1 MVKDS
6 DGSIEGCHATKGAAN
21 NQMAALYANEE
32 SATLADRRGVDRLA
46 EVRDFVRSVDRD
58 LQRTFPFEVEEVR
71 DSGSGSGVYT
81 VKGHAAVF
89 NKWSLDLGGFRE
101 RVLPGAFDE
110 VLSRNPH
117 VLHLWDHD
125 TSKALSSTRSK
136 DYPLELRTDPA
147 GLRFY
152 SKVAPTSYSSDLR
165 TLLEGGVIDQS
176 SFAFIPAKGGD
187 EWRIKEDDDGREIVE
202 RDITAVAELFD
213 VTTCA
218 MGAYP
223 TTDSAL
229 AVRSLASGRRSG
241 AEVVAAE
248 LGDKKEDAPVAPEV
262 TPRASD
268 EDAAKRA
275 IAELKRQS
283 RADVAVARERFYRG
297 ENHEHSA

>member
-1 MVKDS
+1 V
-6 DGSIEGCHATKGAAN
+6 N
-21 NQMAALYANEE
+21 
-32 SATLADRRGVDRLA
+32 RLE
-46 EVRDFVRSVDRD
+46 EVRDFVRSVDGD

-71 DSGSGSGVYT
+71 DSGAGAGIYT

-101 RVLPGAFDE
+101 RVMPGAFDE
-110 VLSRNPH
+110 VLSRDPH

-152 SKVAPTSYSSDLR
+152 SKVAPTSYSQDLR

-176 SFAFIPAKGGD
+176 SFAFIPAKD
-187 EWRIKEDDDGREIVE
+187 EWRIKEDDTGREVIE
-202 RDITAVAELFD
+202 RDIVEVAELFD

-229 AVRSLASGRRSG
+229 AVRSLASGRSLRAG
-241 AEVVAAE
+241 PNVALLEADVE
-248 LGDKKEDAPVAPEV
+248 KEDASVAPGV
-262 TPRASD
+262 TPQAED
-268 EDAAKRA
+268 ESAEERKAEEAERVQALAA
-275 IAELKRQS
+275 LKD
-283 RADVAVARERFYRG
+283 DVANRQRRIREMVNRIDR
-297 ENHEHSA
+297 S

>member
-1 MVKDS
+1 M
-6 DGSIEGCHATKGAAN
+6 N
-21 NQMAALYANEE
+21 
-32 SATLADRRGVDRLA
+32 RLE
-46 EVRDFVRSVDRD
+46 EVREFVLSVDGD

-71 DSGSGSGVYT
+71 DSGSGGGIYT

-110 VLSRNPH
+110 VLSEDPH

-152 SKVAPTSYSSDLR
+152 SKVAPTSYSQDLR

-176 SFAFIPAKGGD
+176 SFAFIPAKD
-187 EWRIKEDDDGREIVE
+187 EWRIKEDESGREVIE
-202 RDITAVAELFD
+202 RDILEVAELFD

-229 AVRSLASGRRSG
+229 AVRSLASGRRTG
-241 AEVVAAE
+241 AGELAAAT
-248 LGDKKEDAPVAPEV
+248 LGEEKEVAPEQED
-262 TPRASD
+262 TPRA
-268 EDAAKRA
+268 EDKAADKRVL
-275 IAELKRQS
+275 EEMKRQA
-283 RADVAVARERFYRG
+283 RADLAVARERFYRKDS
-297 ENHEHSA
+297 HEHSA